1 MPNGLYWYHSHRH
14 TMTAQQTYYSL
25 AGLLEIGRPDG
36 NLPLV
41 SQNHIPVRDTAIQYN
56 YVFDRNG
63 KGHQLN
69 NYSWPQFVS
78 TFKPPDGSQLADG
91 TYRSSLAPVNI
102 ADTTM
107 GAKYVTPWYQG
118 PLSPQNN
125 RGQTQSAIYLDNP
138 NHHEENVSYAQ
149 IASFAPFAGPNPGVT
164 VATSSTVYGADLLVA
179 GMTPGGQ
186 EVRKYTLE
194 RPAPDAKTVAPK
206 QIANLPVIP
215 GLAAA
220 APLGGR

>member
-1 MPNGLYWYHSHRH
+1 
-14 TMTAQQTYYSL
+14 
-25 AGLLEIGRPDG
+25 
-36 NLPLV
+36 
-41 SQNHIPVRDTAIQYN
+41 
-56 YVFDRNG
+56 VFDRNG

-91 TYRSSLAPVNI
+91 TYRPSLAPVNI

-118 PLSPQNN
+118 PLSPQKN

-194 RPAPDAKTVAPK
+194 RPASDAKTVAPK

-220 APLGGR
+220 APLGGRKGSGEVPEHPGAEVEHHGPERQCGDGDADPSPVVLGRRNIRGRP